1 MQILILLALVLFSYN
16 AFAQTDDFPAMAQC
30 HINSPRLAPSQLPT
44 LEQLTNPNKLF
55 VISDNTE
62 INYPSQLSYQGNVE
76 LIRGNTYINAQRAEI
91 DRESN
96 SFIASGNLHYQDN
109 LITLTSDLLRSSLDG
124 KNTELVN
131 SKYWLNGQS
140 INGKADKF
148 RVINSRF
155 LILDKA
161 LLTTCAGEQPDWSL
175 RAKKITIDA
184 AKERAIIRQATLEV
198 FEVPVFYFP
207 YLSLPISD
215 KRASGL
221 LYPSIGSSSNNGI
234 DISVPYYWN
243 IAPQYD
249 LTLTPRIMTN
259 HGLQLTSE
267 FRYLVEDQRG
277 LFNLEFLPSDKSA
290 DDSERYL
297 FHWSHSGKIANNWRV
312 AASYT
317 KLSDDNYFNTIGSD
331 YGSTSDN
338 QITNYATFSYFKDN
352 WTTAIKVQD
361 IDVFGTEDTLYQLLP
376 QLSFNSYNNTLAK
389 YLEYDVFSEF
399 SYFKNTSTSEDDAA
413 RVHLEPILR
422 LPIDYAAGSFTTELT
437 LFQTWYQQ
445 KNATDSSNESISRTV
460 PQLSINT
467 NLNFER
473 ETSMFGRDYFQ
484 TIEPRIQ
491 YLYVPY
497 QDQSDIGLYDTALLS
512 EDYFGLFR
520 SRRFSGLDRIA
531 DANQITLGVTNRF
544 IDSNNQE
551 KLKLSVGQI
560 YYFSQ
565 SQTTLDGT
573 EADSDTSSTS
583 ALAGEIDFRASD
595 QWYFSGSV
603 QFNEEY
609 DAINQNKISLEYR
622 RAHNKLIQISHRY
635 VRDISDSQ
643 VDQLGIQTVWP
654 INNDWTFVGNYYR
667 DINLHRTIE
676 SLIGLQYESCCWSI
690 RLQAYRQLNTNYE
703 DSSNTSA
710 STTFDTGVSFSF
722 QIKGLGSQQKLQAT
736 EMLENGQFGYR
747 EPYYLNN

>member
-16 AFAQTDDFPAMAQC
+16 AFAQTDDFPTAAQC

-55 VISDNTE
+55 VISDTTE
-62 INYPSQLSYQGNVE
+62 INYPNQLSYQGNVE
-76 LIRGNTYINAQRAEI
+76 LIRGKTYINAQRAEI

-96 SFIASGNLHYQDN
+96 SFIASGNLHYQDDQ
-109 LITLTSDLLRSSLDG
+109 ITLTSDSLRSSLDG

-131 SKYWLNGQS
+131 SKYWFNGQS

-161 LLTTCAGEQPDWSL
+161 LLTTCAGDRPDWSL

-243 IAPQYD
+243 IAPEYD

-259 HGLQLTSE
+259 HGLQLTTE
-267 FRYLVEDQRG
+267 FRYLVEDQQG
-277 LFNLEFLPSDKSA
+277 LFNLEFLPSDKAA

-297 FHWSHSGKIANNWRV
+297 FHWSHSGKIDNNWRV
-312 AASYT
+312 TASYT

-331 YGSTSDN
+331 YGSSSDS
-338 QITNYATFSYFKDN
+338 QITNYASLSYFKDN
-352 WTTAIKVQD
+352 WTTAIKIQD
-361 IDVFGTEDTLYQLLP
+361 IDVFGTEDTPYQLLP

-389 YLEYDVFSEF
+389 YLEYDIFSEF

-437 LFQTWYQQ
+437 LHQTWYQQ
-445 KNATDSSNESISRTV
+445 KNSSDSSNESISRTV
-460 PQLSINT
+460 PQLRINS

-473 ETSMFGRDYFQ
+473 ETSLFGRDYFQ
-484 TIEPRIQ
+484 TIEPQIQ
-491 YLYVPY
+491 YLYVPFK
-497 QDQSDIGLYDTALLS
+497 DQSDIGLYDTALLS

-531 DANQITLGVTNRF
+531 DANQMTLGVTNRF

-551 KLKLSVGQI
+551 KLKVSVGQI

-603 QFNEEY
+603 QLNEEY

-643 VDQLGIQTVWP
+643 VDQLGIQAIWP

-703 DSSNTSA
+703 DSSSTSA